1 MHIAVMGTGAL
12 GGYLAARLAAAGSR
26 VTCLARGR
34 QLRAL
39 RRSGL
44 RLESPLGDV
53 AVDPVAAEED
63 PRAVGAVDAVLFV
76 VKLGDAHDAAR
87 ALAPLLGAATPVVT
101 FQNGIDAPDIVA
113 AEIGAGRVLAGAA
126 NVAGAESPRPG
137 VVRHLGRYARFVFG
151 ERDGRRTPRARRLRD
166 AFAAAGMETHLSDD
180 IVAELWGK
188 FVLLAAASGVIAAA
202 RSPLGVVREDP
213 GLRASL
219 RNAMLET
226 AAVAAASDIALEPSL
241 VDDHMAL
248 LDGFPAGQKSSML
261 QDLEAGRKL
270 ELDWLSGTVCRLGRR
285 HGVPTP
291 VHDTLLAVLRP
302 FARGG
307 RA

>member
-12 GGYLAARLAAAGSR
+12 GGYMAARLSNAGIR

-34 QLRAL
+34 QLEAL
-39 RRSGL
+39 QRSGL
-44 RLESPLGDV
+44 RLESPLGAITV
-53 AVDPVAAEED
+53 NPIAAEASAH
-63 PRAVGAVDAVLFV
+63 AVGVVDAVLFV
-76 VKLGDAHDAAR
+76 VKLGDALDAAH
-87 ALAPLLGAATPVVT
+87 ALGPLLDADTPVVT

-113 AEIGAGRVLAGAA
+113 GEIGAAHVLPGSA
-126 NVAGAESPRPG
+126 NVAGAESPQPG

-151 ERDGRRTPRARRLRD
+151 ERDGRASLRAKRLLD
-166 AFAAAGMETHLSDD
+166 AFVAAGMETRLSDD
-180 IVAELWGK
+180 IVAELWDK

-202 RSPLGVVREDP
+202 RSPLGVVRDDRELKTML
-213 GLRASL
+213 G
-219 RNAMLET
+219 NAMLET
-226 AAVAAASDIALEPSL
+226 AAVAGASGIELRPSI

-248 LDGFPAGQKSSML
+248 LETFPADQKSSML

-291 VHDTLLAVLRP
+291 VHDTLLAALRP
-302 FARGG
+302 FAQGEPT
-307 RA
+307 